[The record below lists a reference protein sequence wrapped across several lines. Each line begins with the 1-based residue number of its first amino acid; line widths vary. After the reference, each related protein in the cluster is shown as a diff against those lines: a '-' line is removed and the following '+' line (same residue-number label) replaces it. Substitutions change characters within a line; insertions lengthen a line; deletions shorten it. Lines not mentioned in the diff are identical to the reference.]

1 MYSTGCERKQIIIL
15 YIIKLTK
22 HRLAINSM
30 IRKILLSIASLFL
43 AWQSINLIRQIEFF
57 STDNLFL
64 TFLLAWVIT
73 LFVTGV
79 FAFLVF
85 AYPIENSLSNS
96 YYSIRQP
103 LLLKKWCNWLKI
115 DYFRQALLMTLWKSK
130 KQQSK
135 YFNGRTDGL
144 QQLNQQTK
152 KSEWGHLFPF
162 IIISFIIIYLIGLQL
177 FRLSLFVLILN
188 IVGNLYP
195 ILLQRHHRMRIQQ
208 LDSRYN
214 Q

>member
-1 MYSTGCERKQIIIL
+1 MK
-15 YIIKLTK
+15 
-22 HRLAINSM
+22 
-30 IRKILLSIASLFL
+30 KILLSLASLFL
-43 AWQSINLIRQIEFF
+43 AWQSIHLVRQIEFF

-64 TFLLAWVIT
+64 TFLLAWIIT

-85 AYPIENSLSNS
+85 AYPIEKTLPES
-96 YYSIRQP
+96 YYTVKNSRKLKQYYT
-103 LLLKKWCNWLKI
+103 LLNVEVFKKALLATIWRSKK
-115 DYFRQALLMTLWKSK
+115 RQAAYFDGSIKGLENLNV
-130 KQQSK
+130 QS
-135 YFNGRTDGL
+135 
-144 QQLNQQTK
+144 K

-162 IIISFIIIYLIGLQL
+162 ITISFIIIYLIGLQL